1 MNPQAHIKVVLID
14 DHALVRDGIR
24 ALLMAVPEL
33 DVVGE
38 AGSGAEAFDL
48 LKRVPA
54 DVVLMDIGLKDING
68 LELTQSLRRDFP
80 DIRVLILSMYDNQE
94 YVNTSVK
101 VGARG
106 YVLKDAPSREIIV
119 AIEAIAAGG
128 TYYSEGVAEKLANH
142 SAEERELT
150 PREREVLLMLA
161 QGHNNKTMARALQIS
176 VRTVETHRLSIR
188 RKLDIDRPADL
199 MKHAMVHGWPP
210 GQHEPPHS
218 GSTRLLLDTSIT
230 EGSVALA
237 GRTVHPFPSGC
248 AHACQICRTDPATA
262 AGLPGIHRLR
272 LGLGPVGAA
281 RFAPARTGRVRG
293 LDCDCPWRPADAL
306 GGLGDASSSHHHQP
320 LRKAKQPV
328 ADGPVRLLA
337 QPDLPG
343 RHADLLRRGGVAG
356 QSLALVAAAAADLL
370 HAARR
375 DRA

>member
-176 VRTVETHRLSIR
+176 
-188 RKLDIDRPADL
+188 
-199 MKHAMVHGWPP
+199 
-210 GQHEPPHS
+210 
-218 GSTRLLLDTSIT
+218 
-230 EGSVALA
+230 
-237 GRTVHPFPSGC
+237 
-248 AHACQICRTDPATA
+248 
-262 AGLPGIHRLR
+262 
-272 LGLGPVGAA
+272 
-281 RFAPARTGRVRG
+281 
-293 LDCDCPWRPADAL
+293 
-306 GGLGDASSSHHHQP
+306 
-320 LRKAKQPV
+320 
-328 ADGPVRLLA
+328 
-337 QPDLPG
+337 
-343 RHADLLRRGGVAG
+343 
-356 QSLALVAAAAADLL
+356 
-370 HAARR
+370 
-375 DRA
+375 